1 MNTDR
6 LTRLAKLLD
15 EINATKPSRFDISS
29 WAQGSRHPCGT
40 TACAVGWAGLDRSF
54 QAEGFGLFVMGY
66 DGKHHQTRTV
76 DELNEWSLLGV
87 FPAYQDKK
95 HWAAVRLFFGID
107 ARTAN
112 WLFDAEAYGESV
124 DPSAGDVA
132 NRIRAVI
139 ANPNSIPESF

>member
-15 EINATKPSRFDISS
+15 EINATAPGRFDIGS
-29 WAQGSRHPCGT
+29 WAHASQHACNT

-54 QAEGFGLFVMGY
+54 QAEGFGLFVMDH

-76 DELNEWSLLGV
+76 DELNEWSLFGA
-87 FPAYQDKK
+87 FPAYQDTK
-95 HWAAVRLFFGID
+95 HWEAVHLFFGID

-112 WLFDAEAYGESV
+112 WLFAFDAYCESD